1 MKKLLLSLLI
11 FCQLSAINFLKTSG
25 DTIVDENNKK
35 ILLKGFGLGGWV
47 VLEGYM
53 WNCYIEHASTSRME
67 NSINYLVGEERKNQ
81 FFDLYRKNYITEKD
95 VKYISDNDFNAL
107 RVPLHYRDFSPS
119 FLEFSTKGFELLDSL
134 ITWGNR
140 YNIYLILDMHA
151 APGAQNTNDFSDSEI
166 NGDSELF
173 TNYTNQRWLASTW
186 KYIANYYKDEAVIGG
201 YDLLNEPAR
210 AGVANT
216 LRNIYEQTIDSIRTV
231 DQKHIVFI
239 EGNWYGNDHTGLL
252 PPFDPVSYTHQT
264 LPTTPYE

>member
-1 MKKLLLSLLI
+1 MV
-11 FCQLSAINFLKTSG
+11 F
-25 DTIVDENNKK
+25 K
-35 ILLKGFGLGGWV
+35 IIK
-47 VLEGYM
+47 
-53 WNCYIEHASTSRME
+53 
-67 NSINYLVGEERKNQ
+67 
-81 FFDLYRKNYITEKD
+81 EKD
-95 VKYISDNDFNAL
+95 FKYISDNDFNAL

-231 DQKHIVFI
+231 DQKHIGKLHTPLQNFI
-239 EGNWYGNDHTGLL
+239 LEKKKII
-252 PPFDPVSYTHQT
+252 P
-264 LPTTPYE
+264 

>member
-1 MKKLLLSLLI
+1 
-11 FCQLSAINFLKTSG
+11 
-25 DTIVDENNKK
+25 
-35 ILLKGFGLGGWV
+35 
-47 VLEGYM
+47 
-53 WNCYIEHASTSRME
+53 
-67 NSINYLVGEERKNQ
+67 
-81 FFDLYRKNYITEKD
+81 
-95 VKYISDNDFNAL
+95 
-107 RVPLHYRDFSPS
+107 
-119 FLEFSTKGFELLDSL
+119 
-134 ITWGNR
+134 
-140 YNIYLILDMHA
+140 MHA

-252 PPFDPVSYTHQT
+252 PPFDPNMVYSFHHYIGGIRDT
-264 LPTTPYE
+264 LTMFNQYRNGIALQYLSLIHI